1 MTPTRATVPVTR
13 RLHFFVLVCALSAMT
28 GAALIAR
35 QARPAATADPTA
47 GQQSQSPSQPAPPTF
62 RGGANLVRVDV
73 FPTVDGKVVRDL
85 TQADFEVLEDGAPQ
99 KIESFEHV
107 EVRGQVPTSER
118 REPNSAAEGVA
129 AAEDPRS
136 RVFVI
141 FLDTYHTEI
150 SGSHRMRS
158 VLIELLNRIVG
169 PDDLFAV
176 MTPEMSAAD
185 LSFARR
191 TETMEG
197 YLTRYWYW
205 GRRDRITIQDPEEAE
220 YEACYG
226 VAVRSPVTHEL
237 VARRREKRVLD
248 ALTDL
253 SRHLAGVREER
264 KAVITITDGWVLYRD
279 NPKLADSATPPQG
292 PRVGVG
298 PDGRITTDVME
309 AQGGYSRQ
317 GCDADRMNLA
327 HVDNWQTYRELL
339 DLANRSNVS
348 FYPID
353 SRGLAASDAQIYEDV
368 PPYID
373 QRILANRIDNLR
385 TLADTTDGLAVTD
398 SNNIEKGVR
407 RIVDDLTSYYLLGY
421 YSTNPKL
428 DGRFRSI
435 KVRVKRPGVDVRAR
449 RGYKAPTEKELTEGR
464 EITAAA
470 EAAKPPSAFEAA
482 MGALASA
489 RSDFRFLTSVSWIA
503 APLDDSVPGA
513 KSRLWITGEL
523 DEATAKGP
531 EWDTGA
537 TAEVLLTAEDGVKIA
552 ERTVDVP
559 SPVHVIAVTL
569 PDVAIGPGDYSMRLR
584 VKPKGGG
591 LPFMDTVRFTVS
603 DTGDLV
609 GKPRLLRRGPSTGV
623 QYVVTADPR
632 YRRTDRIRVDV
643 PLLGTIDAAQG
654 ELLDKKGQVLPVPVQ
669 SATRSDEDELKWASA
684 EAVLAPLAPGDYAIR
699 ATITRGTKKDQVVT
713 AFRVV
718 P

>member
-1 MTPTRATVPVTR
+1 MIRMRLESSARAPRV
-13 RLHFFVLVCALSAMT
+13 AL
-28 GAALIAR
+28 AALAL
-35 QARPAATADPTA
+35 ALAAPAAVGVAQQDKDTAKGST
-47 GQQSQSPSQPAPPTF
+47 QQNAEPARPTF
-62 RGGANLVRVDV
+62 RAGTNLVRVDV
-73 FPTVDGKVVRDL
+73 FPTIDGQAVRDL
-85 TQADFEVLEDGAPQ
+85 TRADFEVLEDGTPQ

-107 EVRGQVPTSER
+107 DVRGQTSTTEK
-118 REPNSAAEGVA
+118 REPNTVAEAQALAG
-129 AAEDPRS
+129 DPRS

-141 FLDTYHTEI
+141 FLDTYHTEVA
-150 SGSHRMRS
+150 GSHRMRT
-158 VLIELLNRIVG
+158 VLIDLLNRIVG

-176 MTPEMSAAD
+176 MTPEMSAKD
-185 LSFARR
+185 LTFARR

-197 YLTRYWYW
+197 YLTKYWYW
-205 GRRDRITIQDPEEAE
+205 GRRDRITNQDPEEAE
-220 YEACYG
+220 YEACFG
-226 VAVRSPVTHEL
+226 VRTAVTREL
-237 VARRREKRVLD
+237 IGRRREKRVLD

-253 SRHLAGVREER
+253 SVHLAGIREER
-264 KAVITITDGWVLYRD
+264 KAVITISDGWVLYRD
-279 NPKLADSATPPQG
+279 NANLAESARMPQG
-292 PRVGVG
+292 PQVGVG
-298 PDGRITTDVME
+298 PDGRITTDVMQS
-309 AQGGYSRQ
+309 QGGYSRQ

-353 SRGLAASDAQIYEDV
+353 SRGLPASDAQIYEDV
-368 PPYID
+368 PPYVD

-385 TLADTTDGLAVTD
+385 TLAETTDGLAVTD

-421 YSTNPKL
+421 YSSNPKL
-428 DGRFRSI
+428 DGKFRSI

-449 RGYKAPTEKELTEGR
+449 RGYKAATEKELTEGH
-464 EITAAA
+464 ELTKAGEAAA
-470 EAAKPPSAFEAA
+470 PPTALQAA

-523 DEATAKGP
+523 DDATAKEP
-531 EWDTGA
+531 EWADGA

-552 ERTVDVP
+552 DPSVEVP
-559 SPVHVIAVTL
+559 APVRVVSVML
-569 PDVAIGPGDYSMRLR
+569 PDVAIGPGAYSMRLR
-584 VKPKGGG
+584 VKPKHGG

-609 GKPRLLRRGPSTGV
+609 GKPRLLRRGPSSGI
-623 QYVVTADPR
+623 QYVATADPR

-643 PLLGTIDAAQG
+643 PLLGAVDGTQG
-654 ELLDKKGQVLPVPVQ
+654 ELLDRNGQVLPVPVQ
-669 SATRSDEDELKWASA
+669 ATTRADADALKWASA

-699 ATITRGTKKDQVVT
+699 ATITRGTKTEQVVT

>member
-1 MTPTRATVPVTR
+1 MTPSRATVAITR
-13 RLHFFVLVCALSAMT
+13 RLRPVLLVAAAVTIAGGAL
-28 GAALIAR
+28 LAR
-35 QARPAATADPTA
+35 QQRPAAQGPEPRPE
-47 GQQSQSPSQPAPPTF
+47 QPSRSQPASPTF
-62 RGGANLVRVDV
+62 RAGTNLVRVDV
-73 FPTVDGKVVRDL
+73 FPTLDGQVVRDL
-85 TQADFEVLEDGAPQ
+85 TQADFEVLEDGVPQ
-99 KIESFEHV
+99 KIESFEHI

-118 REPNSAAEGVA
+118 REPNSVAEGLA
-129 AAEDPRS
+129 AAADPRS

-150 SGSHRMRS
+150 AGSHRMRS
-158 VLIELLNRIVG
+158 VLIDLLNRIVG

-176 MTPEMSAAD
+176 MTPEMSAKD
-185 LSFARR
+185 LTFARR

-205 GRRDRITIQDPEEAE
+205 GRRDRITNQDPEEAE
-220 YEACYG
+220 YEGCYG
-226 VAVRSPVTHEL
+226 AEARSPVTHEL
-237 VARRREKRVLD
+237 IARRREKRVLD

-253 SRHLAGVREER
+253 SVHLAGVREER

-279 NPKLADSATPPQG
+279 NPKLADSATQPQG

-298 PDGRITTDVME
+298 PDGRITTDVMQ

-327 HVDNWQTYRELL
+327 HVDNWQTYRDLL

-353 SRGLAASDAQIYEDV
+353 SRGLPASDAQIDQDI

-385 TLADTTDGLAVTD
+385 TLANNTDGLAVTD

-421 YSTNPKL
+421 YSTNTKL
-428 DGRFRSI
+428 DGRFRAI

-449 RGYKAPTEKELTEGR
+449 RGYKAPSEKELTAGR
-464 EITAAA
+464 EIIEAAA
-470 EAAKPPSAFEAA
+470 AAKPPSAFEAA

-489 RSDFRFLTSVSWIA
+489 RPDFRFLTSVSWIA

-523 DEATAKGP
+523 DEATAKGA
-531 EWDTGA
+531 EWDGGA

-552 ERTVDVP
+552 ERTLDVP
-559 SPVHVIAVTL
+559 SPVHVVSVTL

-609 GKPRLLRRGPSTGV
+609 GKPRLLRRGPSTGI
-623 QYVVTADPR
+623 QYEVTADPR

-643 PLLGTIDAAQG
+643 PLLGGIDAAQG
-654 ELLDKKGQVLPVPVQ
+654 ELLDKNGQVLPVPVQ
-669 SATRSDEDELKWASA
+669 STTRSDGDALKWASA
-684 EAVLAPLAPGDYAIR
+684 EAALAPLAPGDYAIR
-699 ATITRGTKKDQVVT
+699 ATITRGSKTDQVVT
-713 AFRVV
+713 AFRIV